1 MKLFKQNILD
11 RRDFIKKLSSGMFI
25 SLMNPLSQIAKDAP
39 TQLNDIYWIK
49 DIPEQPFYSKE
60 NINCHAGLDSLLYLM
75 GEKGLKLYR
84 SAHKTVLSGPLGLI
98 GPEDVVLLKVNAQW
112 KYRGCTNSDLIRG
125 LIQRILEHPDIFT
138 GEIVIFDNG
147 QGSGSLNSDTNKRS
161 VYPDESVHA
170 NANNEKHSFQY
181 LVDEVFSEPRVSS
194 YLLDPLNVSFIDDDD
209 HTSDGYKRYQNVS
222 YPCFTTEGGHRIEL
236 KNGIWNGN
244 GYDQNLRLINV
255 PVLKHHSGS
264 HVTASL
270 KNFYGVLSMYDGYS
284 RYRHYSGLG
293 RTCGKMV
300 VSVCT
305 PVLNILDAIW
315 VSHATLTGY
324 PEDKCVRTNQII
336 ASQDPVALDYWA
348 AKHILYP
355 IRYHPWH
362 HPEHPETNMWLAE
375 ARSIINERGGL
386 ADSEKGIIVDKA
398 TIKQEE
404 MHVFSRQVGLWNV
417 EGKVILGESSGSLM
431 KGEGLSGVTLNGLPG
446 GPITDHLGNFSA
458 SVVNSWRERIKPEKE
473 DYFFQ
478 PESQQLTKMKSDRDL
493 KVFTALRIIYSP
505 INFRGEKVLNR
516 SLSQGEY
523 INVLKWLPNERNE
536 FISRY
541 RIYRVDGTDQ
551 NLLAELDADKH
562 EYWHRYVERNKK
574 YVYKLISLNDHGREG
589 IPAYLTVK

>member
-1 MKLFKQNILD
+1 
-11 RRDFIKKLSSGMFI
+11 MFI
-25 SLMNPLSQIAKDAP
+25 SLMNPFSQIGKASS
-39 TQLNDIYWIK
+39 TQFNDIYWIK
-49 DIPEQPFYSKE
+49 DIPEQPFYSKD
-60 NINCHAGLDSLLYLM
+60 NINNHAGLDSLLYLM

-84 SAHKTVLSGPLGLI
+84 SAHKTILSDPFGLI
-98 GPEDVVLLKVNAQW
+98 GSEDVVLLKVNAQW

-170 NANNEKHSFQY
+170 NANDEKHSFQY

-194 YLLDPLNVSFIDDDD
+194 CLLDSLSVNFIDDDD
-209 HTSDGYKRYQNVS
+209 HTTDGYRRYQNVS
-222 YPCFTTEGGHRIEL
+222 YPCFTTEGGRRIEL
-236 KNGIWNGN
+236 QNGIWNGN
-244 GYDQNLRLINV
+244 GYDQNLKLINV

-284 RYRHYSGLG
+284 HYRHYSGLG

-315 VSHATLTGY
+315 VSHATLKGY
-324 PEDKCVRTNQII
+324 PEDKCFRPNQII

-348 AKHILYP
+348 AKHVLYP
-355 IRYHPWH
+355 IRHHPWH

-386 ADSEKGIIVDKA
+386 ADSEKGIIVDKV

-404 MHVFSRQVGLWNV
+404 IHVSSRNVGLLNV
-417 EGKVILGESSGSLM
+417 KGKVTLGESSESLM
-431 KGEGLSGVTLNGLPG
+431 KGEGLSGVILKGLPG
-446 GPITDHLGNFSA
+446 GPITDHFGNFSS
-458 SVVNSWRERIKPEKE
+458 SVVNCWRGRIKPEKE
-473 DYFFQ
+473 GFFFQ
-478 PESQQLTKMKSDRDL
+478 PESQQLTKIKSDRNS
-493 KVFTALRIIYSP
+493 KVFTALKIIYSP
-505 INFRGEKVLNR
+505 SNITGEKVLNR
-516 SLSQGEY
+516 SLFQGEY
-523 INVLKWLPNERNE
+523 INVLKWLPNDKNE

-551 NLLAELDADKH
+551 NLLVELDAVRH
-562 EYWHRYVERNKK
+562 EYWHRNVERNKK
-574 YVYKLISLNDHGREG
+574 YVYKLISLNDQGREG